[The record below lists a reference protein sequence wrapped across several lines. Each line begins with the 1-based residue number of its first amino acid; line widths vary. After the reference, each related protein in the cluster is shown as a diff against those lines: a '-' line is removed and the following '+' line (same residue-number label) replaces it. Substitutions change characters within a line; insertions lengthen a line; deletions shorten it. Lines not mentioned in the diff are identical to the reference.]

1 MKSSLSSLLALGGL
15 LLPSLSWGADPDT
28 PSPRLDPSA
37 NSSAEGDSDGHPA
50 APNEADESATDDA
63 SDDAGWGLPPARAPE
78 AASSPDRTSPETHQD
93 DAEARSPRVH
103 GTLEEPAEVSV
114 DSPPIAGPLPGDEE
128 DPFTSR
134 RGQLGIAVGVPFY
147 DDSIIHG
154 DMTVDVR
161 YGRKFWWLVPSISG
175 GFRQARLDPAQVPDH
190 ARRKKLEAWHATVG
204 LRLEIPTSPRIFP
217 FVGIAG
223 ELSTWSFTAD
233 TTDFCQDAFYPD
245 AWRCYRRQ
253 DWKMGWAV
261 KPQLGF
267 VYKPEPSLALE
278 FWVERGT
285 VFAPDTFTRRVSFI
299 APALGFTW
307 HH

>member
-1 MKSSLSSLLALGGL
+1 MKSLLGPLLVLTGL
-15 LLPSLSWGADPDT
+15 L
-28 PSPRLDPSA
+28 SPA
-37 NSSAEGDSDGHPA
+37 ISSGA
-50 APNEADESATDDA
+50 APDV
-63 SDDAGWGLPPARAPE
+63 
-78 AASSPDRTSPETHQD
+78 
-93 DAEARSPRVH
+93 RSPRP
-103 GTLEEPAEVSV
+103 EPGS
-114 DSPPIAGPLPGDEE
+114 DLPDEHLADEHLADDVRDDE

-134 RGQLGIAVGVPFY
+134 RGQLGITVGVPFY
-147 DDSIIHG
+147 DDSIIHA

-175 GFRQARLDPAQVPDH
+175 GFRQARLDPARVPDH

-217 FVGIAG
+217 FIGIAG
-223 ELSTWSFTAD
+223 ELSAWSFTAD

-253 DWKMGWAV
+253 DWKRGWAV

-285 VFAPDTFTRRVSFI
+285 VFAPDMFTRHVSFI
-299 APALGFTW
+299 TPSLGFTW